1 MQFSIGQRISTRG
14 EDFIISSI
22 NENFDGSFIIDA
34 EGISELVKGKRFSF
48 DTSIDEEIKAVDPN
62 LTQLE
67 ADDSGGYRK
76 TRLFLETQIRNAAIF
91 SEKITVSTKAAINA
105 ADYQLTPTLKALQLP
120 RPRLLIA
127 DGVGL
132 GKTIEVGIFLAEM
145 IKRGKGKRIMVLALK
160 SILGQFQQELWNR
173 FAIPLVR
180 LDSEGIAR
188 IKSQLPANKN
198 PFEFYDKTIISID
211 TLKNNA
217 KFRHYIE
224 KSRWDVIVIDEC
236 HTVANAG
243 SQRGDLAQFLA
254 KKCEALI
261 LTSATPH
268 NGKKETFANL
278 IQMIEPTA
286 IPRSREYDKSH
297 VEPYYVRR
305 FKNDIED
312 ETVRANFSEREIIK
326 IKARLSVQEENFLQ
340 LQQELRMKALNSQ
353 NLEKQKEDFL
363 FSIGIFK
370 AFMSSPKAAFSTI
383 SKRLEK
389 LEGKSDPDGLFED
402 NIQVLTDLKAR
413 LDLILETESDSKYK
427 ALKDTLLQLGWTGKT
442 QNDRYVVFAERI
454 DTLDY
459 LKKNIQKD
467 FNVPETA
474 IQHFSGSLSDMEQQ
488 AVIEDFG
495 KKDSTVRLLLCSDA
509 GSQGV
514 NLHYYCNRM
523 FNYDIPWSLI
533 TLDQRNGRIDRYG
546 QKKTPYIYYLIADS
560 EIEGLKTDLHII
572 ERLTQKEEVVYKT
585 LGDSGSVMKL
595 YDSKKEVKFVEK
607 ALKER
612 KEDFLES
619 ETKSN
624 DDFDF
629 STLFGPD
636 GDKTAAVITDDPFEK
651 TLSVYKSDAVFYKE
665 LFDQLKSASQIKN
678 DEVVMADTGYIE
690 VLNTPD
696 LDRILYDLPFES
708 KPKTG
713 GLFKLSLDKDLVQK
727 SIDEAR
733 KKKGEWAEFQ
743 VLYDLHP
750 LVRYFMTK
758 LEASVDKEKALVAR
772 SRNFPQKT
780 AWFVFQG
787 QVSNN
792 LGQPVVADFI
802 VAGLSIDQ
810 STSPQLLS
818 LHEFISKFGLSEN
831 LHTESIPA
839 SDLLVL
845 ENLLQTAVIRTKFYM
860 EELQQNN
867 EKKLEGK
874 LEAYQSHL
882 ENWKTEA
889 IDQLELD
896 FEEKTSSNFWV
907 RIKDS
912 RQREIETIL
921 SESSQYYK
929 NLTSLRG
936 EAYLKVLAV
945 FYNA

>member
-1 MQFSIGQRISTRG
+1 MQLTIGQRISTRG
-14 EDFIISSI
+14 EDFIITDI
-22 NENFDGSFIIDA
+22 ENNFDGSNLIDA
-34 EGISELVKGKRFSF
+34 EGISELVKGKRFCF
-48 DTSIDEEIKAVDPN
+48 DTSIDEDIKAVDPN

-180 LDSEGIAR
+180 LDSDGIAR

-236 HTVANAG
+236 HTVANSE

-268 NGKKETFANL
+268 NGRKETFANL

-286 IPRSREYDKSH
+286 IPRSREYAKSH

-326 IKARLSVQEENFLQ
+326 IKAQLSVEEENFLQ

-370 AFMSSPKAAFSTI
+370 AFLSSPRAALSTI

-413 LDLILETESDSKYK
+413 LELILETEADSKYK

-459 LKKNIQKD
+459 LKEKIQKD

-474 IQHFSGSLSDMEQQ
+474 IQLFSGSLSDMEQQ

-546 QKKTPYIYYLIADS
+546 QKKTPYIYYLIAGS

-572 ERLTQKEEVVYKT
+572 ERLIQKEEVVYKT

-595 YDSKKEVKFVEK
+595 YDAKKEEKLVEK

-612 KEDFLES
+612 KEDYLET
-619 ETKSN
+619 ETKSS
-624 DDFDF
+624 DEFDF
-629 STLFGPD
+629 STLFGPED
-636 GDKTAAVITDDPFEK
+636 DTTEVVITDQPFEK
-651 TLSVYKSDAVFYKE
+651 PLSIYKSDAVFYKE
-665 LFDQLKSASQIKN
+665 LFDQLKSARQIKN

-727 SIDEAR
+727 AIDDAR

-758 LEASVDKEKALVAR
+758 LEASVDKEKALVAK
-772 SRNFPQKT
+772 SRNFPEKT

-802 VAGLSIDQ
+802 VAGLSWEGKIIRR
-810 STSPQLLS
+810 PILLNDFIT
-818 LHEFISKFGLSEN
+818 EFNLREPMYSEAISKE
-831 LHTESIPA
+831 
-839 SDLLVL
+839 DLLHL
-845 ENLLQTAVIRTKFYM
+845 EEIQTHAVDIANYHM
-860 EELQQNN
+860 IELQQDN
-867 EKKLEGK
+867 EKKLEEK
-874 LEAYQSHL
+874 MTAYQIHL
-882 ENWKTEA
+882 EKWKTEA
-889 IDQLELD
+889 MDQLEID
-896 FEEKTSSNFWV
+896 FDEKTSSNFWV
-907 RIKDS
+907 RMKDS

-936 EAYLKVLAV
+936 DAYLKVLAV
-945 FYNA
+945 FYNC